1 MYVSARD
8 IGDSLVSSFCQARG
22 GPKWGKAS
30 TGFRLMGLGAAVAE
44 AEPVESTAAPLAYK

>member
-1 MYVSARD
+1 M
-8 IGDSLVSSFCQARG
+8 SSFCQARG